1 MTDYTSK
8 SNIVLIGMPGSGK
21 STVGI
26 ILAKMMAKNFVDT
39 DVLIQLAEN
48 RTLQEIVDSEGHME
62 LRHIEERVLLDVNH
76 RHHVIATGGS
86 AAYSHK
92 AMTHLAQ
99 DGIIVFLNADLS
111 CLRSRIQNYE
121 TRGLAKR
128 PDQTFQ
134 DLFDERYQLYTR
146 YANIIVD
153 CSLLSQ
159 EEVCNKII
167 VEIRSH
173 V

>member
-1 MTDYTSK
+1 MTDSTSK
-8 SNIVLIGMPGSGK
+8 TNIVLIGMPGSGK

-39 DVLIQLAEN
+39 DVLIQLAEK
-48 RTLQEIVDSEGHME
+48 RTLQEIVDSEGHMA
-62 LRHIEERVLLDVNH
+62 LRRIEERVLAGVNH

-92 AMTHLAQ
+92 AMTHLGR
-99 DGIIVFLNADLS
+99 DGIIVFLNADLP
-111 CLRSRIQNYE
+111 CLCARIQNYE

-128 PDQTFQ
+128 PEQTFQ

-146 YANIIVD
+146 YADITVD
-153 CSLLSQ
+153 CSQLSQ
-159 EEVCNKII
+159 EQVCSKIMA
-167 VEIRSH
+167 EIQEH
-173 V
+173 D

>member
-99 DGIIVFLNADLS
+99 DGIIVFLNADLP

-167 VEIRSH
+167 DEIRSH